1 MGPEVVKTAEV
12 PGTMSRAVMIAARAH
27 DGQMDKGG
35 EPYILHP
42 LRIMLELE
50 DATDRVVAVLHDVVE
65 DSDWTL
71 DDLQAEGFSGE
82 VIAAVDAI
90 SRREGEEYME
100 YVQRAGAHPTA
111 RRVKLAD
118 LRDNMRQARLR
129 VETERD
135 RERLQRY
142 RRAFELLESL
152 DGGP

>member
-1 MGPEVVKTAEV
+1 MGPEVVRAAA
-12 PGTMSRAVMIAARAH
+12 PGPMSRALMIAARAH
-27 DGQMDKGG
+27 DGQVDKNG

-50 DATDRVVAVLHDVVE
+50 DPTDRVVAVLHDVVE

-71 DDLQAEGFSGE
+71 DGLRAEGFSDE

-90 SRREGEEYME
+90 SRREDEEYME
-100 YVQRAGAHPTA
+100 YVRRAGAHRTA

-118 LRDNMRQARLR
+118 LRDNMRQTRLR

-135 RERLQRY
+135 KERLQRY
-142 RRAFELLESL
+142 RRALELLESV